1 MNEHDPISVG
11 SRDMTSSTSLT
22 VYGQVMI
29 CAVPWLASLGQ
40 KDIAPMR
47 SMTVTIQWQV
57 PCAERRWVCA
67 VGEDSVLGA

>member
-47 SMTVTIQWQV
+47 SMTVTIQ
-57 PCAERRWVCA
+57 
-67 VGEDSVLGA
+67 